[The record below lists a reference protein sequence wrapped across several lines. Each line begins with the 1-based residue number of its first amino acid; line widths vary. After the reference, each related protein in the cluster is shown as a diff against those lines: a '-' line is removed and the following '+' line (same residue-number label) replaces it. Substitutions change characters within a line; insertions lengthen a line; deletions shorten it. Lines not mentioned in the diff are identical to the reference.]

1 MISMNFLNVLA
12 DPDAYV
18 EEIERG
24 GWKVIEAEAGEFR
37 GIQERGFDELA
48 ELVMQVFPEYEITLN
63 FVRKS
68 PLHQEEPHFI
78 HTDDMHGDRTVI
90 LYLNKNYPE
99 GYGTTLYDENETPVL
114 INRAQYN
121 SAFIFESRIKHSRNI
136 KTNFGSDSDARMVQV
151 MFLKAKDE

>member
-1 MISMNFLNVLA
+1 MMTMNFLNVLP
-12 DPDAYV
+12 DPDSYV
-18 EEIERG
+18 EEIESG

-37 GIQERGFDELA
+37 GIQERGFDDLA
-48 ELVMQVFPEYEITLN
+48 KLISKLFPDYEITLN

-78 HTDDMHGDRTVI
+78 HTDDMHGDKTVI

-99 GYGTTLYDENETPVL
+99 GYGTTIYDDNMTPIL

-121 SAFIFESRIKHSRNI
+121 SLFIFESHLNHSRNI
-136 KTNFGSDSDARMVQV
+136 KTNFGSDRDARIVQV
-151 MFLKAKDE
+151 MFLKEKDE

>member
-1 MISMNFLNVLA
+1 MITMNFLNVLP
-12 DPDAYV
+12 DPDSYV

-48 ELVMQVFPEYEITLN
+48 KLVTQVYPDYEITLN

-68 PLHQEEPHFI
+68 PLNQEEPHFI
-78 HTDDMHGDRTVI
+78 HKDDMHGDKTVI

-99 GYGTTLYDENETPVL
+99 GYGTTIYDDNMTPIL

-121 SAFIFESRIKHSRNI
+121 SVFIFESNLNHSRNI
-136 KTNFGSDSDARMVQV
+136 KENFGANADARMVQV
-151 MFLKAKDE
+151 MFLKERNE